1 MQLERYVEKLEQAR
15 PSVVKEQL
23 PLLLYSIRMIYNIDK
38 YYLNKKNI
46 LKLFRKL
53 TNQMI
58 SCCKLFINSK
68 TKNCTNFWNF
78 EPIENLIE
86 VFRECIMLHAA

>member
-1 MQLERYVEKLEQAR
+1 
-15 PSVVKEQL
+15 VVKEQL

-58 SCCKLFINSK
+58 TCCKIFINSK
-68 TKNCTNFWNF
+68 TQNTRKFWDF
-78 EPIENLIE
+78 MPIENLIE
-86 VFRECIMLHAA
+86 VFKECINLNSA

>member
-38 YYLNKKNI
+38 YYLNP
-46 LKLFRKL
+46 
-53 TNQMI
+53 
-58 SCCKLFINSK
+58 SK
-68 TKNCTNFWNF
+68 T
-78 EPIENLIE
+78 
-86 VFRECIMLHAA
+86 

>member
-1 MQLERYVEKLEQAR
+1 MQLERYVEKHEQAR
-15 PSVVKEQL
+15 PTVVKEQL

-58 SCCKLFINSK
+58 TCCKNFINFK
-68 TKNCTNFWNF
+68 TNNTRNFWNF
-78 EPIENLIE
+78 SPIENLID
-86 VFRECIMLHAA
+86 VFKECISLNTA